1 MCIHAHTHIY
11 IYRERVNTY
20 YMQMSLVPSF
30 SGSKAVVPG
39 LIRRV
44 HFLAPLYC
52 RALLQSGDS
61 PLFAVKGFRIL
72 KETNAGHIPA

>member
-1 MCIHAHTHIY
+1 MH
-11 IYRERVNTY
+11 
-20 YMQMSLVPSF
+20 MSLVPSF

-61 PLFAVKGFRIL
+61 PVFAVRVPNLEGNKRRAYPSI
-72 KETNAGHIPA
+72 ETQVALPAW